1 MARIRKTHEPSTILL
16 EDWFIEHVLLQPHVA
31 GALRSLL
38 GKDVALPV
46 LVSHHGGV
54 SVPGPPQ
61 GWHQVRTHP
70 DKTLLRKMQS
80 LESIESAAGS
90 LRTRTASSRRSSTS
104 SRSSISR
111 RTRPWSSARPYAQ
124 LHPLRLLPKPQESSC
139 AGADAGHSHQAVGSE

>member
-61 GWHQVRTHP
+61 GWHQVRAHP
-70 DKTLLRKMQS
+70 DKTF
-80 LESIESAAGS
+80 
-90 LRTRTASSRRSSTS
+90 
-104 SRSSISR
+104 
-111 RTRPWSSARPYAQ
+111 AQ
-124 LHPLRLLPKPQESSC
+124 
-139 AGADAGHSHQAVGSE
+139 DAEP